1 LPVDFLTAEQQNR
14 YGRFAGEPG
23 SEQLARYFHLDE
35 ADLPFVRGSLGCAVQ
50 LGTVRFLG
58 TLLSDPGD
66 VPAMVVRYIAR
77 QLAIDEPLP
86 LLDDYRRSQMRWVH
100 AREIRDRFGY
110 RDFDASESFRLARW
124 LYSRAW
130 GSAARPTVLFD
141 LATARLVENK
151 VLLPGVSR
159 LARLVSRVRDRVTAR
174 LWQRLSAI
182 PTQEQRAR
190 LEGLLVVAEGERSTE
205 LDRLRRSPTV
215 ISSPSLA
222 TALHRLRKIRELG
235 VGHHDISRIHPGRL
249 AALSRFAISA
259 RAQAIERMQDD
270 RRIATL
276 LAFAQAIE
284 VRACDDV
291 LDMLD
296 ALVKQY
302 RTKAE
307 KENERGRIQT
317 LPSFDAAALKLAGAC
332 RRLAKGEAPEA
343 IFALFPADELLV
355 AANVVEAT
363 AQPAEEDHV
372 CAHMLEHHRSIQRFL
387 PLLLDTMVFEAAD
400 AAKPVVAAWNGLRD
414 LQGRGPVVGEGDVA
428 LAVVPSTW
436 RRFVTPAESVV
447 DRRAYTVCVL
457 DRLSHGLQRRDVY
470 VARSKHWGDTRA
482 QLLQGD
488 EWTGARSKVCRMLN
502 LPATVEPYLQLLR
515 DELDE
520 AYRHAIRNLKDS
532 DTTRIESV
540 AEKERIVIS
549 PLDALDEPESLL
561 ALRARVEALLPHI
574 DLPDVLLEI
583 ATWTGFTDEFTHISE
598 GNARVENIGTS
609 VCAVLLAE
617 ACNVGLEP
625 VVRHATAA
633 LTRGRLSWVAQ
644 NYIRAE
650 TIRRANARLV
660 NYQRTTPLAQYWGG
674 GEVATAD
681 GMRFVVPV
689 RTINAGPNPKYFGT
703 GRGVTYFNFASDQF
717 TGFHSIVVPGT
728 IRDSLFIL
736 SGLLEHETNLRPT
749 EVMTDTGSYSDLVFG
764 LFRLLGYQFSPR
776 IAGLGDSRFWRID
789 RDADYGPLDGIA
801 RNRLNLEL
809 VADNWNDM
817 LRVAGSLMLG
827 RVAAPDLVRVL
838 QAGGRPTVLG
848 RAIAELGRASKSVHL
863 LTYSGDEGYRRRIL
877 LHLNRHEGRH
887 SLSREVFHGQRGALR
902 QRYREGQED
911 QLGALGLVVNAIV
924 LWNTRY
930 IDATLRHLR
939 ENGVDASP
947 DDVARLSPLGYEHI
961 NLIGRYHFGLP
972 DAVKRGALR
981 PFRNPEDVDL

>member
-1 LPVDFLTAEQQNR
+1 MPVDFLTAEQQKR
-14 YGRFAGEPG
+14 YGRFAGEPS

-35 ADLPFVRGSLGCAVQ
+35 ADRAFVRGSLGCAVQ

-58 TLLSDPGD
+58 TFLSDPGD
-66 VPAMVVRYIAR
+66 LPANVVRYVAQ
-77 QLAIDEPLP
+77 QLAIEEPLS
-86 LLDDYRRSQMRWVH
+86 LLEDYRRSQMRWIH

-110 RDFDASESFRLARW
+110 RDFDATESFRAMRW
-124 LYSRAW
+124 LYARAW
-130 GSAARPTVLFD
+130 GSASRPTVLFD

-159 LARLVSRVRDRVTAR
+159 LARLVSRVRDRVTSR
-174 LWQRLSAI
+174 LWQRLSI
-182 PTQEQRAR
+182 VPTPEQRTR
-190 LEGLLVVAEGERSTE
+190 LEGLLVVADGERSTE
-205 LDRLRRSPTV
+205 LDRLRHSPTV
-215 ISSPSLA
+215 ISSASLA
-222 TALHRLRKIRELG
+222 AALNRLREIRELG

-249 AALSRFAISA
+249 AALSRFATTA

-284 VRACDDV
+284 IRACDDA
-291 LDMLD
+291 LDILA
-296 ALVKQY
+296 ALVKEY
-302 RTKAE
+302 RSKAE
-307 KENERGRIQT
+307 RENEKGRVRA
-317 LPSFDAAALKLAGAC
+317 LPDFDVAALKLAGAC
-332 RRLAKGEAPEA
+332 RQLAKGEAPEA
-343 IFALFPADELLV
+343 IFARFPRDELL
-355 AANVVEAT
+355 AAADAVEAT
-363 AQPAEEDHV
+363 AQRADDDHA
-372 CAHMLEHHRSIQRFL
+372 CSHMLDRHRSIRRFL
-387 PLLLDTMVFEAAD
+387 PVLMDTIVFDGAD
-400 AAKPVVAAWNGLRD
+400 AAKPIVAAWNGLRD
-414 LQGRGPVVGEGDVA
+414 LEGRGPVVGEGDVA
-428 LAVVPSTW
+428 LAVVPASW
-436 RRFVTPAESVV
+436 RRFVMPTESVV

-457 DRLSHGLQRRDVY
+457 DRLTHGLHRRDVY
-470 VARSKHWGDTRA
+470 VARSKRWGDTRA
-482 QLLQGD
+482 QLLQGE

-502 LPATVEPYLQLLR
+502 LPATAEPYLELLR
-515 DELDE
+515 EELE
-520 AYRHAIRNLKDS
+520 QAYRHAISNLKDN
-532 DTTRIESV
+532 DATRIESV
-540 AEKERIVIS
+540 AEKERIVVS
-549 PLDALDEPESLL
+549 PLDALDEPESLI
-561 ALRARVEALLPHI
+561 ALRARVAALLPHI
-574 DLPDVLLEI
+574 DLPDVLLEVS
-583 ATWTGFTDEFTHISE
+583 AWTGCTDEFTHISE
-598 GNARVENIGTS
+598 GGARVENIGTS
-609 VCAVLLAE
+609 ICAVLLAQ

-625 VVRHATAA
+625 VVRHTTTA

-660 NYQRTTPLAQYWGG
+660 NYQQTIPLAQQWGG

-703 GRGVTYFNFASDQF
+703 GRGITYFNFASDQF

-776 IAGLGDSRFWRID
+776 IAGLGDARFWRID

-809 VADNWNDM
+809 VDDNWNDM
-817 LRVAGSLMLG
+817 LRVAGSLTLG

-848 RAIAELGRASKSVHL
+848 RAIAELGRVAKTVHL
-863 LTYSGDEGYRRRIL
+863 LTYSGDESYRRRIL
-877 LHLNRHEGRH
+877 VHLNRHEGRH
-887 SLSREVFHGQRGALR
+887 SLAREVFHGQRGALR

-930 IDATLRHLR
+930 IDAALHHLR
-939 ENGVDASP
+939 QTGVDVSP

-972 DAVKRGALR
+972 DAVKRGVLR